1 MRKRGFSGCSFN
13 GETAMKKFLL
23 IILILIIAGLAYIY
37 INKDKIAQMAV
48 EKSIPLVE
56 STMMQNLPAGVDKDD
71 VESLFADVTKLAKEG
86 KIDIV
91 KMQGLLGD
99 FQKAMKDKK
108 VDEAEF
114 NKMYEELKKLAGR

>member
-1 MRKRGFSGCSFN
+1 
-13 GETAMKKFLL
+13 MKKILL

-48 EKSIPLVE
+48 EKSIPMVE
-56 STMMQNLPAGVDKDD
+56 SALMQNLPAGVDKDD